1 VVGEADG
8 IDSELAGGTCKKPMA
23 VFSRGHLKAVT
34 RPLPTD
40 RDRQSLGHQFKSQTL
55 TECSDKHFVLV

>member
-1 VVGEADG
+1 
-8 IDSELAGGTCKKPMA
+8 

-40 RDRQSLGHQFKSQTL
+40 RNRQSLGHQFKSQTL
-55 TECSDKHFVLV
+55 TECPDKRFVLV